1 LLTWR
6 AVDVAGSERVA
17 AWRPAVPGV
26 AEVLHARMV
35 THAYPRHVHDV
46 WTLLIVD
53 DGAIR
58 YDLDRHEHG
67 ADPAAVTLLPPGVV
81 HDGRAATT
89 SGFRKRVIY
98 LDGGVLAETLVGA
111 AVRNPYLFDRVLRR
125 RVHQLHVALGETHE
139 ELQAESRLALI
150 GDRLRGHLSRVPWRV
165 ADRPRRLADDLR
177 DLLDAHLVDG
187 LTLRAAGE
195 VLGAHP
201 AHLVRAFTAAFG
213 LPPHAYLT
221 SRRIDEAR
229 RRLLAGQ
236 PAHEV
241 AVAVGFYDQPH
252 LTRHF
257 RRYLCTT
264 PAEYA
269 HRRNRDGGRA
279 GRVAGPEA
287 GVRGDTP

>member
-1 LLTWR
+1 
-6 AVDVAGSERVA
+6 
-17 AWRPAVPGV
+17 
-26 AEVLHARMV
+26 
-35 THAYPRHVHDV
+35 
-46 WTLLIVD
+46 
-53 DGAIR
+53 
-58 YDLDRHEHG
+58 
-67 ADPAAVTLLPPGVV
+67 
-81 HDGRAATT
+81 
-89 SGFRKRVIY
+89 
-98 LDGGVLAETLVGA
+98 
-111 AVRNPYLFDRVLRR
+111 
-125 RVHQLHVALGETHE
+125 VHQLHVALGETHE